1 METKNI
7 MIVGV
12 GGQGS
17 LLASKLLGRLLME
30 QGYDVKVSEVHGM
43 SQRGGSVVSFVRMAD
58 PGKTVSSPV
67 IPKHGADLLIS
78 FEPAEGVRMLPYLK
92 PGGTFV
98 TATTAIQP
106 VTAAL
111 ARDPYTGQK
120 AQQLLRRAA
129 PGARMVDDA
138 ELLALVGNPK
148 ALNIVLLT
156 VAQATGQ
163 LDITVEELKQAIADC
178 VKPKLVEMNLQA
190 VDTVREYLAKRPGLL

>member
-1 METKNI
+1 M
-7 MIVGV
+7 
-12 GGQGS
+12 
-17 LLASKLLGRLLME
+17 A
-30 QGYDVKVSEVHGM
+30 
-43 SQRGGSVVSFVRMAD
+43 QRGGSVVSFVRMAD
-58 PGKTVSSPV
+58 PGKTVFSPV
-67 IPKHGADLLIS
+67 IPKLGADLLIS

-92 PGGTFV
+92 PVGTFV

-106 VTAAL
+106 VIAAL

-129 PGARMVDDA
+129 PGALMVDDA

>member
-1 METKNI
+1 MRNI
-7 MIVGV
+7 LLTGV
-12 GGQGS
+12 GGQGTV
-17 LLASKLLGRLLME
+17 LAAKILAAAYEHKGRHVRTAETLGMA
-30 QGYDVKVSEVHGM
+30 
-43 SQRGGSVVSFVRMAD
+43 QRGGSVVSFVRMAD
-58 PGKTVSSPV
+58 PGKTVFSPV
-67 IPKHGADLLIS
+67 IPKLGADLLIS

-129 PGARMVDDA
+129 PGALMVDDA

-163 LDITVEELKQAIADC
+163 LDITVEELKEAIADC